1 MTTTP
6 LAVTRAMSEISQS
19 LGTWRR
25 LRELTIAETADRA
38 GVGVSTLQR
47 LEHGQ
52 GATLETLLRVARALG
67 ILDQLTGSLDPM
79 STDIGRLR
87 AGQALPTRVR
97 RKEQR

>member
-1 MTTTP
+1 MPVTP
-6 LAVTRAMSEISQS
+6 IAVTRATREIGQS
-19 LGTWRR
+19 VGTWRR
-25 LRELTIAETADRA
+25 LRELTVAETADRA
-38 GVGVSTLQR
+38 GISVSTLRR

-67 ILDQLTGSLDPM
+67 VLDELTASLDPL
-79 STDIGRLR
+79 STDVGRLR